1 MTLVGAVLL
10 VTAREVP
17 SFLPFPAPK
26 PPRCTAWQIVKN
38 VLEFIMCQ
46 LLEKLFCEE

>member
-10 VTAREVP
+10 VTARQVP

-26 PPRCTAWQIVKN
+26 PLRCTAWQIVKN

-46 LLEKLFCEE
+46 LLEKHFCEE

>member
-10 VTAREVP
+10 VRAREVP
-17 SFLPFPAPK
+17 NSLPFPGAK
-26 PPRCTAWQIVKN
+26 PLRCTASQIVKN
-38 VLEFIMCQ
+38 ILEFIMCH